1 MDKPKVKVFTK
12 VKSRTVLLK
21 DIKIRKGFKL
31 SQPDEDRQAL
41 CFTRYIDNGYFD
53 RSIILDDDGFLKD
66 GYIAYLVA
74 KALNIEKVEVSQI
87 KTVFVFPEV
96 EEETPPEPI
105 KKLRFWQRVFGKGVL
120 NSV

>member
-21 DIKIRKGFKL
+21 DIRIRKGFKL
-31 SQPDEDRQAL
+31 SQPDEDKQAL
-41 CFTRYIDNGYFD
+41 CFERYIDNGYFD

-74 KALNIEKVEVSQI
+74 KVLGLEKVEVSQI
-87 KTVFVFPEV
+87 KTVVVFPEV
-96 EEETPPEPI
+96 EETPPEPI
-105 KKLRFWQRVFGKGVL
+105 KRTFWQRVFGKGEL
-120 NSV
+120 ICQKN